1 MKQSDKGKSFARRG
15 RKATD
20 PMWAAGLPKM
30 NTKKRDVLLAILG
43 FCLIIMLCLTW
54 AQDGTVAGG
63 AGTTGSI
70 GAVNAD
76 SLSWGI
82 ERIQAP
88 QAWTRTTGSKDVVVA
103 VIDSGIDTSVLQL
116 QGKIWTNPG
125 EIPSNGI
132 DDDHNGYVDDVHG
145 WDFRDNDNSS
155 LVGTKIHWHGT
166 FVAGIIAAQPG
177 EDKAAGVAPGVSI
190 MDLRLLDSKN
200 LFYGSDWKKFAAA
213 VDYAVD
219 NGADIINMSIY
230 SNGKPPRILE
240 QALTRASQRGVIV
253 VGIAGNDGKSQVSYP
268 GKYSTVLAVSATDQA
283 DRLASFSNY
292 GPDVAVAAPG
302 EKVTSI
308 FPGGYVGTS
317 SGTSFAAPHV
327 AGTLA
332 LILSSHPGIS
342 SSQAVAL
349 LKGTSIDLGSS
360 GTDRQFGAGLVDAA
374 NAVASAL

>member
-1 MKQSDKGKSFARRG
+1 
-15 RKATD
+15 
-20 PMWAAGLPKM
+20 M
-30 NTKKRDVLLAILG
+30 NTRKRNTFLGIVGISLILM
-43 FCLIIMLCLTW
+43 LILT
-54 AQDGTVAGG
+54 GSNGPIIAGG

-70 GAVNAD
+70 TLGSLNA
-76 SLSWGI
+76 LSWGI

-88 QAWTRTTGSKDVVVA
+88 QAWTRTTGSKNVVVA
-103 VIDSGIDTSVLQL
+103 VIDSGIDTTVPQL

-125 EIPSNGI
+125 EIPGNGI
-132 DDDHNGYVDDVHG
+132 DDDHNGYIDDVHG

-177 EDKAAGVAPGVSI
+177 KDKAAGVAPGVRI

-200 LFYGSDWKKFAAA
+200 LFYASDWKKFARAI
-213 VDYAVD
+213 DYAVD

-230 SNGKPPRILE
+230 SNGKPPLILE
-240 QALTRASQRGVIV
+240 QALRRAAQHGVIV
-253 VGIAGNDGKSQVSYP
+253 VGIAGNDGKSRVSYP
-268 GKYSTVLAVSATDQA
+268 GRYPTVLAVSATDRN
-283 DRLASFSNY
+283 DHLASFSNY
-292 GPDVAVAAPG
+292 GPDVAIAAPG

-308 FPGGYVGTS
+308 FPGGYAGTS

-349 LKGTSIDLGSS
+349 LKKTSIDLGSR

-374 NAVASAL
+374 NAVASSS